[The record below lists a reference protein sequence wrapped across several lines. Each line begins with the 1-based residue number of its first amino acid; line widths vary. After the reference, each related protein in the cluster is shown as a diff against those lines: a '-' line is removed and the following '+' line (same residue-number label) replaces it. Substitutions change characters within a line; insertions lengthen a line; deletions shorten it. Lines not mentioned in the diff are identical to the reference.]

1 MLPNPGPGPIFAPML
16 PDYPRKRFYD
26 ERQAYCLLMEVLAM
40 SKA

>member
-1 MLPNPGPGPIFAPML
+1 MM

-26 ERQAYCLLMEVLAM
+26 ERHAYCLLMEVLAM

>member
-1 MLPNPGPGPIFAPML
+1 MM